1 MPGGPPG
8 QDVPLPPEHPG
19 RVAHRVRWLSGEL
32 PVGAPVPSAAELRL
46 KWRGSRS
53 PIRQALATLRA
64 EGLIGGGRGK
74 PPTVQRKET
83 DQPFDSFVSFSRW
96 ARMLGLPPG
105 QRTVEIARRIA
116 SPDVAQILE
125 IPARE
130 SVVQLRRLRL
140 LAGEPVMVERTTFAL
155 RWGSLL
161 LSRDPDQGSIYDHLI
176 SQGLE
181 VGVARHSID
190 AVQADDEDCAMLG
203 VPRYAPLLREIRIA
217 YTATG
222 EVFEYSD
229 GRYRPDRVTFTIDN
243 APQGRALF
251 GRTWH
256 AVRRPRPERSVS

>member
-1 MPGGPPG
+1 MFMEL
-8 QDVPLPPEHPG
+8 PLHERIADDLRARILAG
-19 RVAHRVRWLSGEL
+19 DL
-32 PVGAPVPSAAELRL
+32 PVGSPVPSEAELRL

-53 PIRQALATLRA
+53 PIRQALTTLRA

-105 QRTVEIARRIA
+105 QRTVEIARRVA
-116 SPDVAQILE
+116 APDVAAILE
-125 IPARE
+125 ISEGE
-130 SVVQLRRLRL
+130 SVVQLRRLRTL
-140 LAGEPVMVERTTFAL
+140 ETEPVMVERTTFSL

-161 LSRDPDQGSIYDHLI
+161 LSHDPDQGSIYEHLI
-176 SQGLE
+176 SNGLE

-190 AVQADDEDCAMLG
+190 AVQADDEDCALLG

-217 YTATG
+217 YTAGG

-229 GRYRPDRVTFTIDN
+229 DRYRPDRVTFTIDN
-243 APQGRALF
+243 GPQGRALF

-256 AVRRPRPERSVS
+256 ATRRPRPERSVS